1 MDKVTQQNLLALV
14 RRNYEAIAV
23 DFDNTRKKHL
33 WPELIK
39 LAGLVKDGDKVL
51 DVGCGNGRLIEAFK
65 EKKIDYLGVDSSER
79 LIAAAKRNQKLG
91 IKNQEFLMGNILELD
106 KISEKDFDYV
116 FCIAVWHHL
125 PGEDL
130 RIRALEQ
137 MKNKLKPG
145 GKIIITVWNLWQQKK
160 FSRLI
165 YRFAILKIFG
175 RNKMDFGDIL
185 FDWKNNLGEWISQR
199 YYHAFTA
206 RALKKIAEYAD
217 LRLEKLYKDQYNYY
231 AVLSK

>member
-51 DVGCGNGRLIEAFK
+51 DVGCGNGQLIEAFK

-116 FCIAVWHHL
+116 FCIAVLHHL
-125 PGEDL
+125 PG
-130 RIRALEQ
+130 
-137 MKNKLKPG
+137 
-145 GKIIITVWNLWQQKK
+145 
-160 FSRLI
+160 
-165 YRFAILKIFG
+165 
-175 RNKMDFGDIL
+175 
-185 FDWKNNLGEWISQR
+185 
-199 YYHAFTA
+199 
-206 RALKKIAEYAD
+206 
-217 LRLEKLYKDQYNYY
+217 
-231 AVLSK
+231 

>member
-51 DVGCGNGRLIEAFK
+51 DVGCGNGQLIEAFK

-116 FCIAVWHHL
+116 VVSGYPCLERLSSKTKRIHL
-125 PGEDL
+125 
-130 RIRALEQ
+130 RKFIS
-137 MKNKLKPG
+137 KKL
-145 GKIIITVWNLWQQKK
+145 V
-160 FSRLI
+160 SV
-165 YRFAILKIFG
+165 Y
-175 RNKMDFGDIL
+175 
-185 FDWKNNLGEWISQR
+185 
-199 YYHAFTA
+199 
-206 RALKKIAEYAD
+206 
-217 LRLEKLYKDQYNYY
+217 
-231 AVLSK
+231 